1 VTHPFRSIIDVLL
14 FAAMGPPG
22 GGRTFITPRMT
33 GCMFLVGFPLLDDD
47 NMVKIF
53 QTILEWK
60 FQADG
65 YPEDVQ
71 SLTKKIVVGT
81 LEMYKAAVAALLPTP
96 RKVHYTFNLRDFAK
110 VIFGILL
117 MRQKECDGSQK
128 HLRLWVHEVTR
139 VIGDRLVDNSDRLWM
154 LEHMRNV
161 MKTNFNA
168 SFDDVMKH
176 LDSDCDG
183 KVNTLDEV
191 VTYSAAISAGER
203 ASGTG
208 RPYLLR
214 RMQRHAIVLDMATY
228 SAASSTYESDSSASR
243 PYICCGRCSAMPP
256 SRRQRHMLTKR
267 IER

>member
-1 VTHPFRSIIDVLL
+1 MS
-14 FAAMGPPG
+14 
-22 GGRTFITPRMT
+22 
-33 GCMFLVGFPLLDDD
+33 LVGFPLLDDD

-96 RKVHYTFNLRDFAK
+96 LKVHYTFNLRDFAK

-176 LDSDCDG
+176 LDSDSRNDVIHCRDCTTSG
-183 KVNTLDEV
+183 SESTFEAVCV
-191 VTYSAAISAGER
+191 VRTA
-203 ASGTG
+203 
-208 RPYLLR
+208 PP
-214 RMQRHAIVLDMATY
+214 QRHAGLAMTCVLT
-228 SAASSTYESDSSASR
+228 
-243 PYICCGRCSAMPP
+243 
-256 SRRQRHMLTKR
+256 QRFVS
-267 IER
+267 